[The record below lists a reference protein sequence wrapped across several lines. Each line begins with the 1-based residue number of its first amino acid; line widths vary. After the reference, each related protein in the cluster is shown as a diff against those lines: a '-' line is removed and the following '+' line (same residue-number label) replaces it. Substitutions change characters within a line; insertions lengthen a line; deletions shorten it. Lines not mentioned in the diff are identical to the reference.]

1 MNAWTQVKWR
11 SSIKSRTVSKFP
23 SFVWITVVQ
32 ETEEKVENNSSKL
45 AEQNKEKKQLKHK
58 VSGYKSQ
65 SKRQSIAGCR
75 LLLRTLQIH
84 VKDFEN
90 CRKANNNITQAST
103 LDLKHSSDEY
113 AVINP

>member
-1 MNAWTQVKWR
+1 M
-11 SSIKSRTVSKFP
+11 
-23 SFVWITVVQ
+23 Q
-32 ETEEKVENNSSKL
+32 ETEEKVGNNSSKL
-45 AEQNKEKKQLKHK
+45 AEQNKEKKRHKHK

-84 VKDFEN
+84 VKDEN

-113 AVINP
+113 TIINP